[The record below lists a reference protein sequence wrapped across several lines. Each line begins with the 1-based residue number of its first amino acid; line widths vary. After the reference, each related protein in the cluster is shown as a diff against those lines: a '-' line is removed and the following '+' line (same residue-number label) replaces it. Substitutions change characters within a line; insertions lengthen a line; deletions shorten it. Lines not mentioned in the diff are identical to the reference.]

1 MNLDNVRHFM
11 NVEPFEPFEIR
22 LANGDRH
29 RIVDADNIA
38 VGKNVVVIAYSNSN
52 RIAWCTPH
60 QIVSIQSIKGAKL
73 RPNGRRADKE

>member
-11 NVEPFEPFEIR
+11 NVEPFEAFEIR

-29 RIVDADNIA
+29 QIVDPDNIA
-38 VGKNVVVIAYSNSN
+38 VGRNVVMIGYSDSD

-60 QIVSIQSIKGAKL
+60 QIVSIERISGPK
-73 RPNGRRADKE
+73 RRSNGRKK